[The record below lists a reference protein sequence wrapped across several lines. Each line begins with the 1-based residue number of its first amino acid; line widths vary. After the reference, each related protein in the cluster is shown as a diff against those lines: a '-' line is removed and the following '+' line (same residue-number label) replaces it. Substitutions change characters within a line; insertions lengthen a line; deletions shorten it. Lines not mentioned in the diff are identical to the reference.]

1 MARKRPKTSTDQ
13 FSVLALRALKQEMN
27 RKADDLIET
36 VLKPQH
42 VQPPPLLLSR
52 WRHLANVSVLR
63 LAPWQRP
70 HRRRRLDDLVLVR
83 LGCGA
88 LVS

>member
-1 MARKRPKTSTDQ
+1 MAKKKPKTSTGP

-42 VQPPPLLLSR
+42 VQPPLLLSR
-52 WRHLANVSVLR
+52 WRHPAKGSLLG
-63 LAPWQRP
+63 LAPW
-70 HRRRRLDDLVLVR
+70 
-83 LGCGA
+83 
-88 LVS
+88 